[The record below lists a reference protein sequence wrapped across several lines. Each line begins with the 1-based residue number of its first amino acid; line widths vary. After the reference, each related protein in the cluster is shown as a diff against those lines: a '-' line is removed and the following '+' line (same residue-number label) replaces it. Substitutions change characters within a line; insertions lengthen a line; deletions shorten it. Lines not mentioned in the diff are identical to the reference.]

1 MVIIFTHNNKNINGF
16 DFEKMTGFLTKHI
29 NTCTVLYMS
38 ISLTTLYKN
47 HNVDGINCLY
57 KCHCCKFFKQP
68 FNNFWNLNLC
78 TQL

>member
-57 KCHCCKFFKQP
+57 KMSLLLFFL
-68 FNNFWNLNLC
+68 NNPLTIFGI
-78 TQL
+78 

>member
-1 MVIIFTHNNKNINGF
+1 MVIIFTHNNNNINGF

-29 NTCTVLYMS
+29 STCTVLYMS

-57 KCHCCKFFKQP
+57 
-68 FNNFWNLNLC
+68 
-78 TQL
+78 

>member
-1 MVIIFTHNNKNINGF
+1 MVIIFTDKNNNINGF

-47 HNVDGINCLY
+47 HNVDGI

-68 FNNFWNLNLC
+68 FNNFWNLNPC

>member
-1 MVIIFTHNNKNINGF
+1 MVIIFTHNNNNSNGF

-57 KCHCCKFFKQP
+57 KMS
-68 FNNFWNLNLC
+68 LL
-78 TQL
+78 

>member
-1 MVIIFTHNNKNINGF
+1 MVIIFTDKNNNINGF

-47 HNVDGINCLY
+47 HKVDGINCLY
-57 KCHCCKFFKQP
+57 KMSLLLFFL
-68 FNNFWNLNLC
+68 NNPLTIFGI
-78 TQL
+78 

>member
-1 MVIIFTHNNKNINGF
+1 MVIIFTDKNNNINGF

-57 KCHCCKFFKQP
+57 KIIVVIFFKQP
-68 FNNFWNLNLC
+68 FNNFWNLNPC